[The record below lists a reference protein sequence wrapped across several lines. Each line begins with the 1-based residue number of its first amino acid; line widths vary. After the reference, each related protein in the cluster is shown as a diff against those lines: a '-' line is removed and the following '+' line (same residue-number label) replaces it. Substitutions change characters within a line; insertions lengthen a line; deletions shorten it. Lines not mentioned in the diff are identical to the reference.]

1 MLYSFW
7 MCECKK
13 HRAGRVPRNLNPV
26 NERNANMKLTKAET
40 SLIQFMRKS
49 ARKSSSPTMA
59 ADNRGNS
66 IRAAIRSGR
75 SKSAVRRQYRLTDYE
90 YRGHKATV
98 TRELGSY

>member
-1 MLYSFW
+1 
-7 MCECKK
+7 MCDK
-13 HRAGRVPRNLNPV
+13 HRAGRVPRNLNPQTKGMQTV
-26 NERNANMKLTKAET
+26 MKLTKAET

-59 ADNRGNS
+59 ADDRGNS